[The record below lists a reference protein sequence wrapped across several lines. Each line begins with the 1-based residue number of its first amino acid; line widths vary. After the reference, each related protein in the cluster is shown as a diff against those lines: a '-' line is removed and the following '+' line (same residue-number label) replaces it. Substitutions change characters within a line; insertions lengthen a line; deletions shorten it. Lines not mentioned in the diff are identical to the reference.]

1 MALTELV
8 TSLASNPYFSA
19 GFGLFGVGSAAAVGR
34 SLAKISVAAFRR
46 HYITT
51 LQVPC
56 NDKVVHSPFI
66 FRHLII
72 VIMSYQAYHWLL
84 DWISREAGQT
94 SQHLSL
100 RTEWEEE
107 DGGE

>member
-1 MALTELV
+1 MALAELV

-34 SLAKISVAAFRR
+34 SLVKISAAVFRR

-56 NDKVVHSPFI
+56 NDKVTPSSGNI
-66 FRHLII
+66 SLSII
-72 VIMSYQAYHWLL
+72 VEAYHWLL

-107 DGGE
+107 EGGDP